1 MTLLTNPT
9 RYLFFTGKGGVGKT
23 SIACA
28 TALSLADVGQRVLLV
43 STDPASNLDQV
54 LATRLFSSPTAIS
67 GATGLDALNIDP
79 EAAAQAYRDR
89 ALAPLLGVATDREI
103 ADLTEQLS
111 GACTVE
117 IAAFDEFTSLLTD
130 PVLESRYDHVIFDTA
145 PTGHTLRLLSL
156 PAAWSTFIDVNPGGT
171 SCLGPNTARQA
182 QQAQYS
188 AAVAALADSE
198 RTTLVLV
205 TRPERGA
212 LNEAARTSGD
222 LREMGMRNQQLVIN
236 GVFRATAP
244 TDQIAT
250 ALERRGDR
258 ALQNLPAELR
268 DLPSI
273 EVPLQPFNIV
283 GLNAIRGLLTPAE
296 ETGAA
301 VSDRFELPCDLDLL
315 ALSSLVDDLAAI
327 GKGLIMV
334 MGKGGVGKTTIA
346 AAIAVELA
354 TRGKSVHLT
363 TTDPAAHIAS
373 TVDGAVP
380 NLQIGRIDPKA
391 ERDAYVQRVM
401 ASKGAGLNDEQR
413 ALLLEDLQSPCT
425 EEVAV
430 FHAFSRMIS
439 KARSEF
445 VVLDT
450 APTGHTLLLLDTTG
464 AYHQEILRSMEG
476 QQGVSRTTTPLM
488 RLRDA
493 SYTHVVIVTLPETTP
508 VQDASQLQDDLR
520 RADIEPYA
528 WVINSSFAA
537 TGTADPVLL
546 ARAAEE
552 VTQIRRVKHD
562 LARRAY
568 LVPWLPE
575 EPVGPARLRA
585 LAERKS
591 VTALS

>member
-1 MTLLTNPT
+1 MTFLTNPT

-23 SIACA
+23 STACA
-28 TALSLADVGQRVLLV
+28 TALTLADRGERVLLV

-54 LATRLFSSPTAIS
+54 LSTPLSPFPTAIA
-67 GATGLDALNIDP
+67 GAAGLDALNIDP
-79 EAAAQAYRDR
+79 EAAAQAYRAR
-89 ALAPLLGVATDREI
+89 ALSPLLEVASQQEI

-130 PVLESRYDHVIFDTA
+130 SKLESLYDHVIFDTA

-156 PAAWSTFIDVNPGGT
+156 PAAWSSFIDVNPGGS
-171 SCLGPNTARQA
+171 SCLGPNSARQA
-182 QQAQYS
+182 QQTQYT
-188 AAVAALADSE
+188 AAVAALADPE

-205 TRPERGA
+205 SRPERGS
-212 LNEAARTSGD
+212 LEEAARTSSD

-236 GVFRATAP
+236 GLFRATNR
-244 TDQIAT
+244 TDRIAL
-250 ALERRGDR
+250 ALEERGNE
-258 ALQNLPAELR
+258 ALLVMPSALR
-268 DLPSI
+268 D
-273 EVPLQPFNIV
+273 VPRIDIPLRPYNIV
-283 GLNAIRGLLTPAE
+283 GLNAIRGLVSSTEAPTFGTE
-296 ETGAA
+296 SAA
-301 VSDRFELPCDLDLL
+301 APDGFELPP
-315 ALSSLVDDLAAI
+315 LSALVDELEAA

-346 AAIAVELA
+346 AAVAVELA
-354 TRGKSVHLT
+354 SRGKSVQLT
-363 TTDPAAHIAS
+363 TTDPAAHLAS
-373 TVDGAVP
+373 TVDGVVP
-380 NLQIGRIDPKA
+380 NLQIGRIDPKV

-401 ASKGAGLNDEQR
+401 ASKGSGLTDDQR

-476 QQGVSRTTTPLM
+476 QQGFARTTTPLM

-493 SYTHVVIVTLPETTP
+493 SYTHIVIVTLPETTP
-508 VQDASQLQDDLR
+508 VQEASQLQDDLR
-520 RADIEPYA
+520 RADIEPFA

-537 TGTADPVLL
+537 TGTSDPVLR
-546 ARAAEE
+546 ARAEE
-552 VTQIRRVKHD
+552 EMTQIRRVSD
-562 LARRAY
+562 ELSNRVA

-585 LAERKS
+585 LAEGRG
-591 VTALS
+591 VTIPA